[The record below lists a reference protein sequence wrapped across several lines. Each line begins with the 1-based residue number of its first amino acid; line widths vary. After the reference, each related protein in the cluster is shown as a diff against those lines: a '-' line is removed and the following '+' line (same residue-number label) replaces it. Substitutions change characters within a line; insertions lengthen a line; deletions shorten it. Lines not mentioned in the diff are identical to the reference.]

1 MNKRSLTNFLLV
13 SALMLSG
20 ATTFVSCKDYDSDAQ
35 FDQNNEWNKKFSE
48 IVAEQDQKLKKVND
62 DLTALINQIKSCDC
76 SDEATIALIEKQ
88 IEQNQKVRDAI
99 KDIANSAI
107 DDLLNDNERLNEA
120 ISKSEAV
127 HKLMVEIYGDENNA
141 GLKKTLENLKNDFEG
156 AKAGWTEKT
165 NALSDSV
172 KWALT
177 LAQAD
182 SVRLDLLEQR
192 VSNNE
197 TNITELQN
205 QYNQLNNV
213 TIPQLSNDLNQAKQD
228 IIEAQRVADEALQK
242 ANALDAELT
251 QKITAAKDEILEQV
265 AANYTT
271 KDELEALKLEIVA
284 NYYDKTGIDNKFT
297 DIEEKYN
304 SLIAELS
311 DVFNKL
317 VTGVIVQGSESPITG
332 YESTPFG
339 VSMNVLG
346 AYYGSADGTV
356 DFADGT
362 NAIERGGTLL
372 SSSDKN
378 SGLIFINVNPVNVD
392 PSGIKFTLVD
402 SQGNE
407 APFKLTPVNTDRV
420 LKFGVS
426 RAATNS
432 NGFYALEVKLDEDK
446 IAEAKTWT
454 KADAQDLKD
463 AAQNVLNKLR
473 HPKTSALNIGDI
485 VSSVESVFN
494 NRLTRYGVKA
504 TWSYKANGKTVTK
517 STVSELNLAATAIK
531 PLSYGFLK
539 NGVNVTIPTIP
550 TLQSK
555 IDFKSYHFNWTN
567 IEELGNVK
575 TSITLEG
582 MPDLDNI
589 QIDGSVVV
597 PVPGV
602 GISFN
607 GQTVE
612 GVLDPETG
620 KVTVDLTNL
629 SPDVKVT
636 FGEGEDKVTINKD
649 NFKIT
654 IPKKTEGED
663 FDVTI
668 PMDEFNKIIRSINS
682 QVGNMI
688 GQVDNI
694 VDQVEGWANTI
705 DGQVIN
711 RVNRFIKRF
720 NNILANANDFLQP
733 TMLYTSQAGSWNQLP
748 TVKEAAAYLKLNGG
762 VAKTVFIPTSYTA
775 ELLAPAYK
783 KYIVVKDEAGNV
795 VNAGP
800 NTNKVIDGN
809 IYKIGFE
816 VKKAGTYSIT
826 YNAVDYSGKTASRTF
841 YVKVIE

>member
-88 IEQNQKVRDAI
+88 IKENQEVRDAI

-107 DDLLNDNERLNEA
+107 DDLLNDNERLNDA

-141 GLKKTLENLKNDFEG
+141 GLKKSLENLKNDFEG

-192 VSNNE
+192 VSTNE

-228 IIEAQRVADEALQK
+228 IVEAKRVADEALQK

-251 QKITAAKDEILEQV
+251 QKISDAKDEILEQV

-297 DIEEKYN
+297 EIEEKYN

-346 AYYGSADGTV
+346 AYYGSASGRV
-356 DFADGT
+356 DFDFDKT
-362 NAIERGGTLL
+362 NVIERGGTLL
-372 SSSDKN
+372 STSDKN
-378 SGLIFINVNPVNVD
+378 AGLIFINVNPVNVD

-426 RAATNS
+426 RAAANT

-454 KADAQDLKD
+454 SADAQDLKS

-531 PLSYGFLK
+531 PLSYEFLQ
-539 NGVNVTIPTIP
+539 NGINVTVPTIP
-550 TLQSK
+550 SLEEK
-555 IDFKSYHFNWTN
+555 LNLVSYKFNWTPIAGIEDMTTSVTLTIPDSEN
-567 IEELGNVK
+567 IK
-575 TSITLEG
+575 I
-582 MPDLDNI
+582 
-589 QIDGSVVV
+589 
-597 PVPGV
+597 
-602 GISFN
+602 N
-607 GQTVE
+607 GKLT
-612 GVLDPETG
+612 P
-620 KVTVDLTNL
+620 TVDL
-629 SPDVKVT
+629 
-636 FGEGEDKVTINKD
+636 NKEFD
-649 NFKIT
+649 ENGLIK
-654 IPKKTEGED
+654 
-663 FDVTI
+663 DVTVTVGDI
-668 PMDEFNKIIRSINS
+668 DLSNATIKVGETEKTYDIVVSMSEFNRVINDVNS

-688 GQVDNI
+688 GSVNDLIDKVNGYT
-694 VDQVEGWANTI
+694 ETI